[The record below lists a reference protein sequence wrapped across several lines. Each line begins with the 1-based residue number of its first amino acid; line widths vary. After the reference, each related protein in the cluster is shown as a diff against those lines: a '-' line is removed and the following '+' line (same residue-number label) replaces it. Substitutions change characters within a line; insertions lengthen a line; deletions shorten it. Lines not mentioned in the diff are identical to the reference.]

1 LLVIA
6 HRLASVQESDRIL
19 LLVEKQLL
27 AVGTHSALLRD
38 NANYQQLVANLLIF
52 TSSEPTEETPL
63 RV

>member
-27 AVGTHSALLRD
+27 AVGTRSALLRD

-52 TSSEPTEETPL
+52 TSNEPTGETPL